1 MTQVTQ
7 TDAKTSELV
16 TYVENRSSGFFL
28 HVVSLFS
35 QFPKPPWE
43 SEVNCMLVLVKAIWY
58 CTSHTYYILVLRT
71 HS

>member
-28 HVVSLFS
+28 HVVSYSLSS
-35 QFPKPPWE
+35 QSRPENLK
-43 SEVNCMLVLVKAIWY
+43 
-58 CTSHTYYILVLRT
+58 
-71 HS
+71 